1 MDEDY
6 VEGATVKT
14 ACHDLPSAYIENK
27 KKSHKPAKPPKPDIL
42 AGKYGTPGERCDA
55 PVILAQETLD
65 WISREWLDKLDFV
78 VWTGDNSK

>member
-1 MDEDY
+1 MP
-6 VEGATVKT
+6 A
-14 ACHDLPSAYIENK
+14 AYIEK
-27 KKSHKPAKPPKPDIL
+27 KKKTPKPAKPEPL

-55 PVILAQETLD
+55 PVILAQETLN

>member
-6 VEGATVKT
+6 VEGATVRS
-14 ACHDLPSAYIENK
+14 ACHDLPSAFNSQK
-27 KKSHKPAKPPKPDIL
+27 KHKSKPDVL

-65 WISREWLDKLDFV
+65 WISREWKDKLDFV
-78 VWTGDNSK
+78 IWTGDNSK

>member
-6 VEGATVKT
+6 LEGGTVKS
-14 ACHDLPSAYIENK
+14 ACHDLPVAYTEK
-27 KKSHKPAKPPKPDIL
+27 KKRKSKPIIPDVL

-55 PVILAQETLD
+55 PVLLAQETLN
-65 WISREWLDKLDFV
+65 WISKEWIDKLDFV